1 MRVHVGDGRAADAR
15 RLDDVDGVDTDARP
29 DVAGAAASFLGMWI
43 VMMVAMMLRWHPPGA
58 GHWGGVRWDLDADNF
73 SAQRLCLSRAPSD
86 ETVGRLC
93 TAPSVGPVTAAA
105 FSSTVD
111 DVQRFQS
118 AHQVEAY
125 LGLTPSEW
133 SSGEKQC
140 KGHITKAGNNR
151 MRKLLV
157 QVAVSILRL
166 RSPRTEALRK
176 WSAGIA
182 ARRGKK
188 IAIVALARRMAG
200 VLFAMLRDRTCYNQ
214 AAMPEPSAR
223 LPELDSIDCYWQ

>member
-1 MRVHVGDGRAADAR
+1 MPGQLKAEIAPLLAVFESINRQLVW
-15 RLDDVDGVDTDARP
+15 VDT
-29 DVAGAAASFLGMWI
+29 
-43 VMMVAMMLRWHPPGA
+43 
-58 GHWGGVRWDLDADNF
+58 
-73 SAQRLCLSRAPSD
+73 RLEHLAKSD
-86 ETVGRLC
+86 ETVERLC

-151 MRKLLV
+151 MRRLLV
-157 QVAVSILRL
+157 RL
-166 RSPRTEALRK
+166 RSRSCACEARGPRRCGSGPPESLPG
-176 WSAGIA
+176 AG
-182 ARRGKK
+182 RRSPSWPWRGEW
-188 IAIVALARRMAG
+188 
-200 VLFAMLRDRTCYNQ
+200 
-214 AAMPEPSAR
+214 PECSSR
-223 LPELDSIDCYWQ
+223 

>member
-1 MRVHVGDGRAADAR
+1 MGCVGTSTRTIFPLSAFVCR
-15 RLDDVDGVDTDARP
+15 ARP
-29 DVAGAAASFLGMWI
+29 AT
-43 VMMVAMMLRWHPPGA
+43 RR
-58 GHWGGVRWDLDADNF
+58 WGG
-73 SAQRLCLSRAPSD
+73 SAPHPASARS
-86 ETVGRLC
+86 
-93 TAPSVGPVTAAA
+93 
-105 FSSTVD
+105 VD
-111 DVQRFQS
+111 DMQRFKS

-176 WSAGIA
+176 WSTGIA

-200 VLFAMLRDRTCYNQ
+200 VLFAMLRDRTCYIQ